1 MTTNYEARPEAR
13 PFAGVGRLIEECL
26 GKLYHFE
33 RNGSARASLGMAA
46 AFAQLDREA
55 VEECRAAAEAL
66 PEQPLLPSEE
76 TPEALRARFAEAKLN
91 YEQARSLFMSVN
103 INPHPDKKWVRKVL
117 RRAVKAWHEY
127 EEAYTMLF
135 YLGDGSVDAN
145 LRP

>member
-1 MTTNYEARPEAR
+1 MTTTNEARPEAR
-13 PFAGVGRLIEECL
+13 PFAGMERLIEEYL
-26 GKLYHFE
+26 DKLRHFE
-33 RNGSARASLGMAA
+33 RNGSAISSLGMAA

-66 PEQPLLPSEE
+66 PEQPLLAFEE
-76 TPEALRARFAEAKLN
+76 TPEALRVRFAEAKLN

-117 RRAVKAWHEY
+117 RRAVRAWHEY

-135 YLGDGSVDAN
+135 YLGDGPIDAD